1 MSLNE
6 NQSDQIMYSGN
17 IAIQTI
23 KTIYGTGLANSSSC
37 QQCQGLQYELP
48 GWEKPVTWV
57 SVHDAAL

>member
-6 NQSDQIMYSGN
+6 NQSDQIMYTGN

-48 GWEKPVTWV
+48 G
-57 SVHDAAL
+57 